1 MSLTISIISLL
12 GTFILSAIIGVLS
25 IPRIVDVANKMHLY
39 DQPNSRKIHRIPI
52 PRLGGVSF
60 IPAALISLCTVAV
73 LLSRFG
79 YKIENLADSG
89 APQHFIAYIA
99 GAVLLYSMGIFDDVR
114 GLGYKIKFLVQVI
127 SAVLLCISGLWIA
140 SFEHIFLI
148 DQIPFWVGMPL
159 TIFFVVYVTNAINLI
174 DGIDG
179 LASGLSS
186 ISLIVAII
194 LCIMSGDILWAM
206 LAIAF
211 LGVVTVFFCFNVF
224 GNKHKIFMGDTGSL
238 TLGYT
243 LSYIFLHFWQANPI
257 WNPYLHNLGIIMLS
271 TLIIPMF
278 DVVRVFMS
286 RVRDNRNPFLP
297 DKNHI
302 HHKLMRT
309 GMNGR
314 QTMISLLLLSVL
326 FIVINYIVAS
336 YISQTLIILINVLM
350 YVVMHIIINY
360 FIQKKEKETGG
371 RNWKKVF

>member
-1 MSLTISIISLL
+1 MSLIISIISLL

-302 HHKLMRT
+302 HHKLMRA
-309 GMNGR
+309 GMSGR
-314 QTMISLLLLSVL
+314 QTMISILLISVL
-326 FIVINYIVAS
+326 FIVINYLVAS
-336 YISQTLIILINVLM
+336 ISQTLIILIDVLM

-360 FIQKKEKETGG
+360 FIFQKEKETGQ
-371 RNWKKVF
+371 NWKKVF